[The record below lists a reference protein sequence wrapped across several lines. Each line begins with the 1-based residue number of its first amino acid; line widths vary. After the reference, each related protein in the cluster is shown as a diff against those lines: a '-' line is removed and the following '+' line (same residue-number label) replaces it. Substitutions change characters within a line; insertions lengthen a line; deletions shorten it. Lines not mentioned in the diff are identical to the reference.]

1 MPKKEAPEARLED
14 LDVRE
19 VSLVDKPA
27 NRRRFLVVK
36 RQEDSMSTK
45 RRAAPADE
53 VRKDDAGNDATDGK
67 NTDDANTQVAK
78 DEEGSFL
85 DILGIGDSPGEG
97 EGASDD
103 QGDADAGDQGGDTQQ
118 VQKAEKAKDVLGKL
132 TPILQKLTGAVTK
145 AKDLGGKPLT
155 PEIAKTI
162 SEVVKALQGFG
173 GKADDDGGDGDAG
186 DGEKDKKEKAD
197 TGALAS
203 AVSKLTAIVE
213 AVKKAGDGDAPK
225 DIATKLASIAKGLEG
240 FLSKQKAP
248 EDKKADDDKDAKDKD
263 KKDAKG
269 KTEKAFE
276 VFKAAGSGN
285 DDDPEVIIKAGAKMK
300 RSRLSKLKKAV
311 ETLAALISELEGE
324 ASGGKEKATKA
335 EVDLSPVMNR
345 IDEFASAVKSR
356 FEALEG
362 KTDAV
367 NKRVE
372 NIENTRPAGN
382 GEGDPDPVQKSDEGE
397 NFWAGVL

>member
-36 RQEDSMSTK
+36 RQEEPMSTK

-53 VRKDDAGNDATDGK
+53 VRKDDAGNAADDK
-67 NTDDANTQVAK
+67 NTDANTQVAK

-97 EGASDD
+97 GADD
-103 QGDADAGDQGGDTQQ
+103 QGDAGDAGDQGGDQEP

-145 AKDLGGKPLT
+145 AKDLGDKPLT

-173 GKADDDGGDGDAG
+173 GKADDDGEAG
-186 DGEKDKKEKAD
+186 DGEKDKKEKAE

-225 DIATKLASIAKGLEG
+225 DIAAKLAAVAKGLEG

-276 VFKAAGSGN
+276 VFKAAGSG
-285 DDDPEVIIKAGAKMK
+285 DDADPEVIIKAGAKMK

-372 NIENTRPAGN
+372 NIENIRPAGN
-382 GEGDPDPVQKSDEGE
+382 GEADPDPVQKSDDE